1 MKVQLLI
8 EMNEQGQV
16 NVSGPIN
23 QKMLCYGLLE
33 CARDAIKDFTDK
45 AAQGP
50 QIALAQPE
58 DIPDASRDRRL
69 AFDANGVRPS

>member
-23 QKMLCYGLLE
+23 QKMLCYGLLD
-33 CARDAIKDFTDK
+33 CARDAIKDFTDN
-45 AAQGP
+45 AAKGP
-50 QIALAQPE
+50 HIALAQPG
-58 DIPDASRDRRL
+58 DIPDPSRDRRVS
-69 AFDANGVRPS
+69 FDINGVKPS